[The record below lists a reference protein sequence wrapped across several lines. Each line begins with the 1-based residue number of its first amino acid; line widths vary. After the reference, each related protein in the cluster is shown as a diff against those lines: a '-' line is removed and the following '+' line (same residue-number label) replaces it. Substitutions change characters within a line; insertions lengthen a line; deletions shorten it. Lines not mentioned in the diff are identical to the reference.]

1 MGVISEF
8 RHLPAISPRVLR
20 PYQMSLTV
28 QGTIS
33 ILPILAITATL
44 TGSPQDRPDAIPS
57 EIVSTS
63 RNLSD
68 RENET
73 IEVFASYWTE
83 QLANGELE
91 DAIEARDELVK
102 TTQRPGTTG
111 VFLRAY
117 SQAMLDDLTPIVQG
131 DESMRAENAM
141 RVAAFIRTPRM
152 AALVVEQIDPA
163 RVSDPYRRLVAA
175 GLAQVALADVNESG
189 LNSASLTSLA
199 RDIAAA
205 AVKEDNWHAVLQDLR
220 ALGIIASSSKLSG
233 PNRNTVRELQYNTY
247 LAVVDRA
254 GESSKPSPL
263 INAVYRSLLDVRMRM
278 IANDV
283 PVTEETRAAATVLH
297 KAMVR
302 LSETALAQ
310 WAELSTDGNAR
321 KEYEGTLRVGSQLL
335 SLLGKPDSNASA
347 LSDSM
352 KDGKAAF
359 QKALQAF
366 KNG

>member
-1 MGVISEF
+1 M
-8 RHLPAISPRVLR
+8 RN
-20 PYQMSLTV
+20 
-28 QGTIS
+28 TIS
-33 ILPILAITATL
+33 FLPIFVITATL
-44 TGSPQDRPDAIPS
+44 VGSPQDRPDAIPS
-57 EIVSTS
+57 DIVSTS

-68 RENET
+68 QENET
-73 IEVFASYWTE
+73 IEVFASYWTD

-91 DAIEARDELVK
+91 DLIEARDELVK

-117 SQAMLDDLTPIVQG
+117 SQAMLDQLTPIIQS
-131 DESMRAENAM
+131 DDSMRAENAM

-152 AALVVEQIDPA
+152 AALVVEQIDPT
-163 RVSDPYRRLVAA
+163 RVSDPYRRMVAA

-189 LNSASLTSLA
+189 LNSASLTSIA
-199 RDIAAA
+199 REVAAA
-205 AVKEDNWHAVLQDLR
+205 AIKEDNWHAVLQDLR
-220 ALGIIASSSKLSG
+220 TLGIIASSSKLSG
-233 PNRNTVRELQYNTY
+233 PNRNTVRHRQYETY
-247 LAVVDRA
+247 LAVVNRA

-263 INAVYRSLLDVRMRM
+263 VNAVYRSLLDVRMRM

-283 PVTEETRAAATVLH
+283 PVTDETRSAATVLH
-297 KAMVR
+297 KA
-302 LSETALAQ
+302 LIQLAETALAQ
-310 WAELSTDGNAR
+310 WDALSTDGNAR
-321 KEYEGTLRVGSQLL
+321 SEYEGTLRVGSQLL

-347 LSDSM
+347 MSDSM